1 MNNFKEIA
9 KLVRKY
15 KERNNTLYE
24 FLDKEDV
31 GEYFR
36 SLISLSELKQDKT
49 TMLAILRRLIDLKE
63 ENLVQ
68 EWKKTTLRK
77 IRL

>member
-15 KERNNTLYE
+15 KERNNALYE

-36 SLISLSELKQDKT
+36 SLISLSGLKQDTT
-49 TMLAILRRLIDLKE
+49 TMLAILRRLVDLKE

>member
-15 KERNNTLYE
+15 KERNNALYE

>member
-15 KERNNTLYE
+15 KERNNALYE

-31 GEYFR
+31 SEYFR

-49 TMLAILRRLIDLKE
+49 TMLAIL
-63 ENLVQ
+63 
-68 EWKKTTLRK
+68 
-77 IRL
+77 

>member
-1 MNNFKEIA
+1 MRYMSF
-9 KLVRKY
+9 RQ
-15 KERNNTLYE
+15 RRC
-24 FLDKEDV
+24 
-31 GEYFR
+31 GQYFR

-68 EWKKTTLRK
+68 EWKKQL
-77 IRL
+77 

>member
-9 KLVRKY
+9 KLIRKY
-15 KERNNTLYE
+15 KERNNALYE

>member
-15 KERNNTLYE
+15 KERNNALYE

-31 GEYFR
+31 SEYFR

-68 EWKKTTLRK
+68 EW
-77 IRL
+77 

>member
-15 KERNNTLYE
+15 KERNNALYE

-31 GEYFR
+31 GEYFG

-49 TMLAILRRLIDLKE
+49 TMLAILRRLVDLKE
-63 ENLVQ
+63 ENFSSRV
-68 EWKKTTLRK
+68 EKKQL
-77 IRL
+77 

>member
-15 KERNNTLYE
+15 KERNNALYE

-36 SLISLSELKQDKT
+36 SLTSLSELKQDKT
-49 TMLAILRRLIDLKE
+49 TMLAILRRLVDLKE

>member
-1 MNNFKEIA
+1 MNDFKEIA

-15 KERNNTLYE
+15 KEKNNALYE
-24 FLDKEDV
+24 FLDKKDL
-31 GEYFR
+31 GEYFN
-36 SLISLSELKQDKT
+36 SLISLSELKQDKA
-49 TMLAILRRLIDLKE
+49 TMLAILRRLVDLKE

-68 EWKKTTLRK
+68 EWKKIILKK

>member
-1 MNNFKEIA
+1 MNNFKKIA

-15 KERNNTLYE
+15 KERNNALYE

-49 TMLAILRRLIDLKE
+49 TMLAILRRLVDLKE

-68 EWKKTTLRK
+68 EWKKTTSRK

>member
-15 KERNNTLYE
+15 KERNNALYE

-49 TMLAILRRLIDLKE
+49 TMLAILRRLVDLKE
-63 ENLVQ
+63 ENLAQ

>member
-15 KERNNTLYE
+15 KERNNALYE

-36 SLISLSELKQDKT
+36 SLISLSELKQDTT
-49 TMLAILRRLIDLKE
+49 TMLTILRRLVDLKE

>member
-9 KLVRKY
+9 KLIRKY
-15 KERNNTLYE
+15 KERNNALYE

-49 TMLAILRRLIDLKE
+49 TMLAILRRLVDLKE

-68 EWKKTTLRK
+68 EWKKTILRK

>member
-15 KERNNTLYE
+15 KERNNALYE

-49 TMLAILRRLIDLKE
+49 TMLAILRRLVDLKE

-68 EWKKTTLRK
+68 EWKKTILRK

>member
-15 KERNNTLYE
+15 KERNNALYE

-49 TMLAILRRLIDLKE
+49 TMLAILRRL
-63 ENLVQ
+63 
-68 EWKKTTLRK
+68 
-77 IRL
+77 

>member
-15 KERNNTLYE
+15 KERNNALYE

-36 SLISLSELKQDKT
+36 SLISLSELKQDTT

>member
-15 KERNNTLYE
+15 KERNNALYE

-36 SLISLSELKQDKT
+36 SLISLSELKQDTT
-49 TMLAILRRLIDLKE
+49 TMLAILRRLVDLKE

>member
-15 KERNNTLYE
+15 KERNNALYE

-68 EWKKTTLRK
+68 EWKKTILRK

>member
-15 KERNNTLYE
+15 KERNNALYE

-49 TMLAILRRLIDLKE
+49 TMLAILRRLVDLKE

>member
-9 KLVRKY
+9 KLIRKY
-15 KERNNTLYE
+15 KERNNALYE

-68 EWKKTTLRK
+68 EWKKTILRK

>member
-15 KERNNTLYE
+15 KERNNALYE

-68 EWKKTTLRK
+68 EWKKTTLKK